1 MGISMRA
8 ARQAAVSTQE
18 RAPHRLSAPAKMRNC
33 SAQIV
38 MKHATQGAV
47 ASRRSSAAQAM
58 EFVPSKYQR
67 AQVEGTYVSAQ
78 QTSLS
83 LQNCRSEES
92 VCRIGECCAALY
104 SNFSE

>member
-8 ARQAAVSTQE
+8 ARQAAASTQE

-58 EFVPSKYQR
+58 FVTSKYQR
-67 AQVEGTYVSAQ
+67 AQGTHVSAQ